1 MCGLPDREA
10 IGRMSSRDRGGKRA
24 RLGRSPLYRGLT
36 VGALLTM
43 AAAVLLPRLVSA
55 QTDPYTTITPK
66 SDTADDIQFLYKIV
80 FWLAL
85 LVFIGVQLVIV
96 WTVMRYRRRGD
107 SDERPVQVHGNK
119 TLEIMW
125 TIIPAVILVAI
136 FIPTVQ
142 VMFDADSG
150 KADGDYVVE
159 VYGKQWW
166 WEVHYARPEELA
178 DVWTANDIYIPVG
191 RSVTFNLHTANV
203 IHSFYVP
210 QLSGTMDLIP
220 GHVNTLKVTAREP
233 GMYYGECK
241 EFCGTSH
248 AYMRFKV
255 IAVPEDQ
262 FNAYIEGWRAGPN
275 SQAAALTEGGD
286 IDRAP
291 QAIALCLS
299 CHNIGGVTTN
309 PSGGELPPGGAI
321 PKGLAGGGESG
332 VTFGPNLSMVAC
344 RTTLAAGILPND
356 EEHLR
361 DWLYYPGGV
370 KPGNYMSNV
379 IKEGTLTQEQI
390 DQIVAYLK
398 TLQPEG
404 GCPEI
409 TGINQDDVLRL
420 ADGVPVPAQASEP
433 REGAATTRSGVG
445 YIA

>member
-1 MCGLPDREA
+1 VT
-10 IGRMSSRDRGGKRA
+10 I
-24 RLGRSPLYRGLT
+24 
-36 VGALLTM
+36 GALLLM
-43 AAAVLLPRLVSA
+43 VAAVLLPRLVSA
-55 QTDPYTTITPK
+55 QSDPYTTISPK
-66 SDTADDIQFLYKIV
+66 SDTTDDIQFLYKIV

-85 LVFIGVQLVIV
+85 LVFIGVQMVIV
-96 WTVMRYRRRGD
+96 WTVLRYRRRGD

-125 TIIPAVILVAI
+125 TVIPAVILVAI

-142 VMFDADSG
+142 VMFDADRDVEG
-150 KADGDYVVE
+150 GDYVVN

-166 WEVHYARPEELA
+166 WEVNYARPEELA
-178 DVWTANDIYIPVG
+178 DVWTANDIYIPVD
-191 RSVTFNLHTANV
+191 RSVTFQLHTANV

-220 GHVNTLKVTAREP
+220 GHVNRIKVTAREP

-255 IAVPEDQ
+255 IAVPQDQ
-262 FNAYIEGWRAGPN
+262 FDAYIAGWRQGPN
-275 SQAAALTEGGD
+275 SQAATLVESGDIEELPSSVAVCLGCHNVGGVGKLPGGSPYPEGGNNQKGLLGG
-286 IDRAP
+286 DRAN
-291 QAIALCLS
+291 QTA
-299 CHNIGGVTTN
+299 
-309 PSGGELPPGGAI
+309 
-321 PKGLAGGGESG
+321 
-332 VTFGPNLSMVAC
+332 GPNLSMVAC
-344 RTTLAAGILPND
+344 RSTLAAGILPND

-370 KPGNYMSNV
+370 KPGNYMATQ
-379 IKEGTLTQEQI
+379 IKEGTLTPEQI

-409 TGINQDDVLRL
+409 TGVNQDDVLRL
-420 ADGVPVPAQASEP
+420 ADGVPVPAQAQEP
-433 REGAATTRSGVG
+433 RESAGAVRRGVG
-445 YIA
+445 YAA

>member
-1 MCGLPDREA
+1 M
-10 IGRMSSRDRGGKRA
+10 ISRDRGGKRA
-24 RLGRSPLYRGLT
+24 RLGRSPVYRGLT
-36 VGALLTM
+36 VGALLAM
-43 AAAVLLPRLVSA
+43 VAAVLLPRLVSA
-55 QTDPYTTITPK
+55 QEDPYTQITPK

-85 LVFIGVQLVIV
+85 LVFIGVQMVIV
-96 WTVMRYRRRGD
+96 WTVLRYRRRGD

-119 TLEIMW
+119 TLEIAW

-136 FIPTVQ
+136 FIPTVD
-142 VMFDADSG
+142 VMFDAERDKEKG
-150 KADGDYVVE
+150 EYVVE

-166 WEVHYARPEELA
+166 WEVHYTRPEELA

-191 RSVTFNLHTANV
+191 RSVTFQLNTANV

-210 QLSGTMDLIP
+210 QLMGTMDLIP
-220 GHVNTLKVTAREP
+220 GHSNVIKVTAREP

-255 IAVPEDQ
+255 IAVPQDQ
-262 FNAYIEGWRAGPN
+262 FDAYIDGWRAGPN

-286 IDRAP
+286 IDRIP
-291 QAIALCLS
+291 QSMGLCLG
-299 CHNIGGVTTN
+299 CHNIGGVTKT
-309 PSGGELPPGGAI
+309 PGGTDYPAGGPL
-321 PKGLAGGGESG
+321 PKGLAGGSETG
-332 VTFGPNLSMVAC
+332 VTFGPNLSMIAC
-344 RTTLAAGILPND
+344 RTHLAAGILPND

-370 KPGNYMSNV
+370 KPGNYMAV
-379 IKEGTLTQEQI
+379 QIKEGTLPPETI

-433 REGAATTRSGVG
+433 RESAVSSGRVGG
-445 YIA
+445 YIV

>member
-1 MCGLPDREA
+1 
-10 IGRMSSRDRGGKRA
+10 MSSRGRGGR
-24 RLGRSPLYRGLT
+24 RGFGRSSVVYRGAT

-43 AAAVLLPRLVSA
+43 VAAWLLPRLVSA
-55 QTDPYTTITPK
+55 EDPYTTITPK

-85 LVFIGVQLVIV
+85 AVFIGVQMVIV
-96 WTVMRYRRRGD
+96 WTVLRYRRRGD

-119 TLEIMW
+119 TLEIAW

-142 VMFDADSG
+142 VMFEADRDAE
-150 KADGDYVVE
+150 KGDYVVN

-166 WEVHYARPEELA
+166 WEVNYARPEELA

-220 GHVNTLKVTAREP
+220 GHVNTMKVTANEP
-233 GMYYGECK
+233 GMFYGECK

-255 IAVPEDQ
+255 IAVPQDQ
-262 FNAYIEGWRAGPN
+262 FDRFIDGWREGAN
-275 SQAAALTEGGD
+275 SQAAALAPEGD
-286 IDRAP
+286 IERYPA
-291 QAIALCLS
+291 AFGTCLG
-299 CHNIGGVTTN
+299 CHRIGGVN
-309 PSGGELPPGGAI
+309 ENAAGDPLPAARV
-321 PKGLAGGGESG
+321 GLAAGSEEY
-332 VTFGPNLSMVAC
+332 TTLGPNLSMVAC
-344 RTTLAAGILPND
+344 RTTLGAGILPND

-370 KPGNYMSNV
+370 KPGNYMALQ
-379 IKEGTLTQEQI
+379 IKEGTLSPEQI

-398 TLQPEG
+398 TLAPEG

-409 TGINQDDVLRL
+409 TGINEEDVLRL
-420 ADGVPVPAQASEP
+420 ADAVPVPAQASEP
-433 REGAATTRSGVG
+433 QDAAVTSPVGVG
-445 YIA
+445 YIV